1 MTIHYSEFDTNES
14 RKVMGNVL
22 QVSLG
27 EDNLGTGIPVYHA
40 VVDYVLVG
48 DDADAEPIQVRKVF
62 CTKHLLEEGF
72 ANVEVLV
79 LYDDPTTA
87 ILMDEYVRQKK
98 EVEQQHETRKN
109 NEEFGIDEDDD
120 SVVPTLVITVMTYTI
135 AAILISVSLIGAV
148 LIILRLPSN
157 RRVFGWVSL
166 GVAILMLYPTAKG
179 VYSFICYIY
188 RLIGPLSDRP
198 GVIINGS
205 RFASCTNQCHANLD
219 PREVFEMS
227 TFNVCGGNSYDKN
240 DKNRLDLS
248 GLQLPSVDEDSSH
261 NGGGIQQS
269 DTDKKVVAS
278 TPKKLM
284 YPNAGCG
291 LGEYRV
297 HMPRMRS
304 NCSGR
309 TDSSLSSLSAS
320 GHSKRNRSLL
330 NLPMLVK
337 WDAKTDVDT
346 T

>member
-1 MTIHYSEFDTNES
+1 M
-14 RKVMGNVL
+14 
-22 QVSLG
+22 
-27 EDNLGTGIPVYHA
+27 YHA

-87 ILMDEYVRQKK
+87 ILMDDYVRQKK
-98 EVEQQHETRKN
+98 DVERREETRKK
-109 NEEFGIDEDDD
+109 NEEFGLSEDDGD
-120 SVVPTLVITVMTYTI
+120 DGVVPTLVITVMTYTI

-157 RRVFGWVSL
+157 RRVFGWASL
-166 GVAILMLYPTAKG
+166 SVAILMLYPTAKG
-179 VYSFICYIY
+179 VYSCICYIY
-188 RLIGPLSDRP
+188 RFVGPLSDRP

-205 RFASCTNQCHANLD
+205 RFTNCTNQCHANLD

-227 TFNVCGGNSYDKN
+227 TFNVCGGNTN

-248 GLQLPSVDEDSSH
+248 ALQLPSVDEDSSH
-261 NGGGIQQS
+261 KGGDIQQS
-269 DTDKKVVAS
+269 DTNKKVVAS

-304 NCSGR
+304 NCSGGGSWRHR
-309 TDSSLSSLSAS
+309 TDSSVSSLSAS
-320 GHSKRNRSLL
+320 NHSKRNRSLL

-337 WDAKTDVDT
+337 WEATTDVDT